1 MTRIKEELVTK
12 FVRYIFSEAT
22 FIQLVE
28 ESDIRDL
35 KVASDG
41 PIHLLFRESTYVQ
54 TVDINLDMNDKHQL
68 VSERTVV

>member
-1 MTRIKEELVTK
+1 MTRIKEQLVTK
-12 FVRYIFSEAT
+12 FVCYIFSETT

-41 PIHLLFRESTYVQ
+41 PIHLLFRESTY
-54 TVDINLDMNDKHQL
+54 KQL
-68 VSERTVV
+68 TSILT